1 MEGERGWWNQLVVR
15 KVDGS
20 APKVLVEQFI
30 ADAGVDAHLSRQEG
44 LEAAPAIDWREDL
57 LSLIGPVGL
66 AWSPTGDKI
75 AFLAALPFDPE
86 GVRHKEQV
94 DAWIY
99 DLVTRRLTK
108 ITNEPYYQHS
118 LSWR

>member
-1 MEGERGWWNQLVVR
+1 MEGERGWWNQLVVT

-30 ADAGVDAHLSRQEG
+30 ADAGVDPHLSRQDG
-44 LEAAPAIDWREDL
+44 LETGPAIDWREDL
-57 LSLIGPVGL
+57 LCEVG
-66 AWSPTGDKI
+66 AMQPTWSPTGDKI

-86 GVRHKEQV
+86 GKHWKLQV
-94 DAWIY
+94 DAWTY

-108 ITNEPYYQHS
+108 VTNEPYYQHS